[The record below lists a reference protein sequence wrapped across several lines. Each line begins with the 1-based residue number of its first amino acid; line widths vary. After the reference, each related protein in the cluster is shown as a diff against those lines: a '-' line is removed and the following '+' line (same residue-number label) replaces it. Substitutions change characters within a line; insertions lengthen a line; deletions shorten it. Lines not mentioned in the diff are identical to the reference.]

1 MIIDVHAH
9 YDDEA
14 FLNDLEDV
22 MARLKEENI
31 IAISSSSS
39 VESSKENIEIAKKYD
54 NIYITVG
61 IHPHEAKDAPKDF
74 EDVLFELARFEK
86 NVAIGEIG
94 LDYHYNFSPRDVQRD
109 VFVRQIEVARA
120 LNLPIVVHSRE
131 AHKDTLDVLL
141 EKAVGKIPVLIHCYS
156 GSVEMSR
163 ILRKHGIYISVGGV
177 VTFQNAKKLIEVVKE
192 YPIELLMLETDSPYL
207 TPHPHRGK
215 RNDSTYLKY
224 VIQKIAQIK
233 EVSEDLVIE
242 KTTQNAKNFFGIK

>member
-14 FLNDLEDV
+14 FTSDLEDV
-22 MARLKEENI
+22 MAKLKEENI

-54 NIYITVG
+54 NIYITIG
-61 IHPHEAKDAPKDF
+61 IHPHEAKDAPNDF
-74 EDVLFELARFEK
+74 EDALFDLARFEK

-94 LDYHYNFSPRDVQRD
+94 LDYHYDFSPRDVQRD

-131 AHKDTLDVLL
+131 AHKDTLDILL

-233 EVSEDLVIE
+233 EVSEDVVIE